1 MKKKIPI
8 SISNKKELIVLSL
21 SVAKWSLFSVIIGS
35 LVGIIS
41 VAYLK
46 ALHSSISLVEKIPYY
61 FLFIPL
67 IFAINLWIIKI
78 AKSEDENKGA
88 EHIIEAVHKKSGR
101 VHPYQTFMKVA
112 LSIITISFGGSAGKE
127 GPSLQLG
134 AGVVSFI
141 EKFLHLK
148 DIDCKRLVITGLSA
162 AFGAAF
168 GTPIAGAVFCVE
180 FLFIGKIQYDAILP
194 SIISGI
200 IGFYIAKIANVTYFS
215 QDIIS
220 IPPLNYLVL
229 LKIAF
234 IGVIFGL
241 IALLF
246 IDFIS
251 LAKFITGKIKIN
263 YIFKGIIGGFLLVI
277 LTLIFKERY
286 LGLGTEVINT
296 ALRGEK
302 VLPFDFFLKT
312 IFTSITLSFGGVG
325 GEVTPIFFVGTT
337 SGSIIGNLLNLNPA
351 FVAALGFV
359 AVFSGATNTPI
370 ASTIL
375 AIELFGAGIAPYAA
389 LANAISYVI
398 TGHKSLYATQII
410 SMIKSPSVEIETG
423 IEVKKAVPKVNIKS
437 KDNSLP
443 RKAKKF

>member
-8 SISNKKELIVLSL
+8 SISNKKELIVLFL

-41 VAYLK
+41 AAYLK
-46 ALHSSISLVEKIPYY
+46 ALHSSITIVGKIPYY
-61 FLFIPL
+61 FLFIP
-67 IFAINLWIIKI
+67 IVFAINLWIIKI
-78 AKSEDENKGA
+78 SKSEDESKGA
-88 EHIIEAVHKKSGR
+88 EHVIEAVHKKSGR
-101 VHPYQTFMKVA
+101 VNPYQTFMKVA
-112 LSIITISFGGSAGKE
+112 LSIMTVSFGGSAGKE

-134 AGVVSFI
+134 AGVVSFL

-200 IGFYIAKIANVTYFS
+200 IGFYIAKIANVSYFS
-215 QDIIS
+215 QNIINILS
-220 IPPLNYLVL
+220 LNYLVL
-229 LKIAF
+229 LKVAF
-234 IGVIFGL
+234 IGLTFGL

-246 IDFIS
+246 IDFFS
-251 LAKFITGKIKIN
+251 LVKFIAGKIKIN
-263 YIFKGIIGGFLLVI
+263 YILKGLIGGVLLVV

-286 LGLGTEVINT
+286 LGLGDDVIT
-296 ALRGEK
+296 SALRGEK
-302 VLPFDFFLKT
+302 VLPFDFLLKT
-312 IFTSITLSFGGVG
+312 IFTSITLNFGGIG
-325 GEVTPIFFVGTT
+325 GEVTPIFFVGAT
-337 SGSIIGNLLNLNPA
+337 SGSIIGNLLSVNPA

-359 AVFSGATNTPI
+359 AVFSGTTNTLI

-375 AIELFGAGIAPYAA
+375 AIELFGAGIAPYAT
-389 LANAISYVI
+389 LVNAISYVI
-398 TGHKSLYATQII
+398 TGHKSLYETQII

-423 IEVKKAVPKVNIKS
+423 IEVKKAIPKVKIKGR
-437 KDNSLP
+437 DNSP
-443 RKAKKF
+443 PQKAKKP

>member
-8 SISNKKELIVLSL
+8 SISNKKELIVLFL

-41 VAYLK
+41 AAYLK
-46 ALHSSISLVEKIPYY
+46 ALHSSITIVGKIPYY
-61 FLFIPL
+61 FLFIP
-67 IFAINLWIIKI
+67 IVFAINLWIIKI
-78 AKSEDENKGA
+78 SKSEDESKGA
-88 EHIIEAVHKKSGR
+88 EHVIEAVHKKSGR
-101 VHPYQTFMKVA
+101 VNPYQTFMKVT
-112 LSIITISFGGSAGKE
+112 LSIMTISFGGSAGKE

-134 AGVVSFI
+134 AGVVSFL

-200 IGFYIAKIANVTYFS
+200 IGFYIAKIANVSYFS
-215 QDIIS
+215 QNIIN
-220 IPPLNYLVL
+220 IPSLNYLVL
-229 LKIAF
+229 LKVAF
-234 IGVIFGL
+234 IGLTFGL

-246 IDFIS
+246 IDFFS
-251 LAKFITGKIKIN
+251 LVKFIAGKIKIN
-263 YIFKGIIGGFLLVI
+263 YILKGLIGGVLLAT

-286 LGLGTEVINT
+286 LGLGTEVIT
-296 ALRGEK
+296 SALRGEK
-302 VLPFDFFLKT
+302 VLPFDFLLKT
-312 IFTSITLSFGGVG
+312 IFTSITLNFGGIG
-325 GEVTPIFFVGTT
+325 GEITPIFFVGAT
-337 SGSIIGNLLNLNPA
+337 SGSIIGNLLNVNPA

-359 AVFSGATNTPI
+359 AVFSGTTNTPI

-389 LANAISYVI
+389 LVSAISYVI
-398 TGHKSLYATQII
+398 TGHKSLYETQII

-423 IEVKKAVPKVNIKS
+423 IEIKKAIPKVKIRGR
-437 KDNSLP
+437 DNFP
-443 RKAKKF
+443 PQKAKKP